1 MIAAMPLDALSARLL
16 SHQGRQALV
25 LDEAGD
31 TRRCVYKGRDLAPT
45 ANDQVIID
53 ATVTPAVITAIVERH
68 NQLIRSEAHRSKILA
83 ANIDQAM
90 IVISGAPLFSDELL
104 ARMICACS
112 AEHIPGIVVLNKIDL
127 KDETIRAR
135 AQLAPFGDCLRLLG
149 WRIYEVSAKPQ
160 ASPQVSDTADK
171 VSDTW
176 QDGLANGLAQLR
188 LALENKTTVIMGQSG
203 MGKSSLLNA
212 LVPGFNAMTREISEA
227 LQTGKHTTTA
237 GQVVKYSTSS
247 GQDGARA
254 SDQGWLIDTPG
265 FQLFGLH
272 HLSESQM
279 ALGFPE
285 WREIHEQD
293 GRCKYFNCRHINEP
307 GCTVQAAAEN
317 GRITKRRLG
326 LWASLVGG

>member
-1 MIAAMPLDALSARLL
+1 MIIAMPPDALPARLL

-25 LDEAGD
+25 LDETGQ
-31 TRRCVYKGRDLAPT
+31 TRRCVYKGRDLVPT
-45 ANDQVIID
+45 ANDRVMID
-53 ATVTPAVITAIVERH
+53 TTETPAVITSIIERS
-68 NQLIRSEAHRSKILA
+68 NQLIRSEAHRAKILA

-112 AEHIPGIVVLNKIDL
+112 AENIPGMVVLNKVDL
-127 KDETIRAR
+127 KDETDRAR
-135 AQLAPFGDCLRLLG
+135 AQLAPFMNGLQLLG
-149 WRIYEVSAKPQ
+149 WQVFEVSAKPE
-160 ASPQVSDTADK
+160 STGHPQSAPADH
-171 VSDTW
+171 
-176 QDGLANGLAQLR
+176 LAQLR
-188 LALENKTTVIMGQSG
+188 AALQDKTTVIMGQSG

-237 GQVVKYSTSS
+237 GQVVRYTNAKGSESK
-247 GQDGARA
+247 A

-285 WREIHEQD
+285 WAQIREQD

-307 GCTVQAAAEN
+307 GCMIQAAAEA
-317 GRITKRRLG
+317 GKIDKRRLA
-326 LWASLVGG
+326 LWTSLISA

>member
-1 MIAAMPLDALSARLL
+1 MIIAMPPDAISARLL

-25 LDEAGD
+25 LDETGQI
-31 TRRCVYKGRDLAPT
+31 RRCVYKGRDLVPT

-53 ATVTPAVITAIVERH
+53 TAETPAVITEIIERS
-68 NQLIRSEAHRSKILA
+68 NQLIRSEAHRAKILA

-112 AEHIPGIVVLNKIDL
+112 AEDIPGMVVLNKVDL
-127 KDETIRAR
+127 RDETDRAR
-135 AQLAPFGDCLRLLG
+135 EQLAPFMECLKILG
-149 WRIYEVSAKPQ
+149 WQVFEVSAKPK
-160 ASPQVSDTADK
+160 VTAQGQHD
-171 VSDTW
+171 SAT
-176 QDGLANGLAQLR
+176 GMAQLR
-188 LALENKTTVIMGQSG
+188 AALDNKTTVIMGQSG

-212 LVPGFNAMTREISEA
+212 LVPGFNAITREISEA

-237 GQVVKYSTSS
+237 GQVVRYTTDKTPISK
-247 GQDGARA
+247 A

-285 WREIHEQD
+285 WGQIREQD

-307 GCTVQAAAEN
+307 DCMVQTAVETGKVA
-317 GRITKRRLG
+317 RRRLA
-326 LWASLVGG
+326 LWASLISA

>member
-1 MIAAMPLDALSARLL
+1 MIIAMPPDALPARLL

-25 LDEAGD
+25 LDQTGQ
-31 TRRCVYKGRDLAPT
+31 TRRCVYKGRDLVPT

-53 ATVTPAVITAIVERH
+53 TTETPAVITSIIERS
-68 NQLIRSEAHRSKILA
+68 NQLIRSEAHRAKILA

-112 AEHIPGIVVLNKIDL
+112 AENIPGMVVLNKIDL
-127 KDETIRAR
+127 KDETDRAR
-135 AQLAPFGDCLRLLG
+135 AQLAPFMNCLQLLG
-149 WRIYEVSAKPQ
+149 WQVFEVSAKPE
-160 ASPQVSDTADK
+160 SIKPTVSDTESVAYDN
-171 VSDTW
+171 S
-176 QDGLANGLAQLR
+176 LAQLR
-188 LALENKTTVIMGQSG
+188 AALDNKTTVIMGQSG

-237 GQVVKYSTSS
+237 GHVVRYTNANGSESK
-247 GQDGARA
+247 A

-285 WREIHEQD
+285 WAQIREQD
-293 GRCKYFNCRHINEP
+293 GRCKYFNCRHLNEP
-307 GCTVQAAAEN
+307 GCMVQAAAE
-317 GRITKRRLG
+317 RDAISKRRLA
-326 LWASLVGG
+326 LWASLIDG

>member
-1 MIAAMPLDALSARLL
+1 MIAAMSPDALPARLL

-25 LDEAGD
+25 LDETGQ
-31 TRRCVYKGRDLAPT
+31 TRRCVYKGRDLVPT

-53 ATVTPAVITAIVERH
+53 TSETPAVITRIIERR
-68 NQLIRSEAHRSKILA
+68 NQLIRSESHRAKILA

-112 AEHIPGIVVLNKIDL
+112 AEDIPGIVVLNKIDL
-127 KDETIRAR
+127 HDETERAR
-135 AQLAPFGDCLRLLG
+135 AQLAPFVECLRLLG
-149 WRIYEVSAKPQ
+149 WQIHAIAAKPEDG
-160 ASPQVSDTADK
+160 ASGHGAAHQGTKDLDS
-171 VSDTW
+171 
-176 QDGLANGLAQLR
+176 LAA
-188 LALENKTTVIMGQSG
+188 ALHNKTTVIMGQSG

-212 LVPGFNAMTREISEA
+212 LVPGFNAMTREISDA

-237 GQVVKYSTSS
+237 GQVVQFHRRATAATQDDST
-247 GQDGARA
+247 
-254 SDQGWLIDTPG
+254 GWLIDTPG

-285 WREIHEQD
+285 WRAIHDHD

-307 GCTVQAAAEN
+307 GCTVQAAAEI
-317 GRITKRRLG
+317 GKVDKRRLA
-326 LWASLVGG
+326 LWAGLIAD